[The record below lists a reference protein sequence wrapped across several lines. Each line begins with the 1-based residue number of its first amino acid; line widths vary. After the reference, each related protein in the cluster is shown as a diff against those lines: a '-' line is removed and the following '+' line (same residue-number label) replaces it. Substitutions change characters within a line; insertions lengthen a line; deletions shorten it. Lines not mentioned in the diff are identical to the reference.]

1 MHRIGLA
8 QLLVCVTVFFGP
20 LMCPLLSP
28 LPLIGTLTRKYI
40 FLSALSYLVS
50 CLQSGDNHF
59 TDFVPIF
66 LLKYT
71 LYIESTYILSVQF
84 DDHHSVNIT

>member
-20 LMCPLLSP
+20 LSCLPLSP

-50 CLQSGDNHF
+50 CLLSGDSHF
-59 TDFVPIF
+59 TDFVPVF
-66 LLKYT
+66 LLQVYLICRKYMHPKCT
-71 LYIESTYILSVQF
+71 V
-84 DDHHSVNIT
+84 